1 MGKEPAAKLDG
12 GCGRCVLAPEL
23 GRAASSLTHPSSWE
37 RGKATLQ
44 DTALHPAATRGSS
57 WLPQDGGDTAELP
70 GACPRALRHCWHCR
84 RQQGT
89 GRAQCGDSPV
99 SACPCCSLAVSTP
112 HTKLCA
118 APARS
123 SGQVLATGWAGGW
136 CPAPRT
142 GQRAGGSSRVPP
154 GRQGSAP
161 LRSQLGAGAPHG
173 PISEWLGGQQ
183 HPAVVAGLSGQR
195 GATGLGVLPGEAPA
209 LPGEERG
216 FCLPSAP
223 GVTEGAASP
232 RAALHAGGMGTACYL
247 PVTEP
252 DPLAFAAF
260 ASSHGGNKQRVLQAC
275 SERRKAA
282 LSAPEVGRRPGR
294 PRSRPAFL

>member
-99 SACPCCSLAVSTP
+99 SACPCCSLAVSPPQPTSVLPQHAALGRFWPLNGLVVGVQP
-112 HTKLCA
+112 H
-118 APARS
+118 
-123 SGQVLATGWAGGW
+123 GQ
-136 CPAPRT
+136 
-142 GQRAGGSSRVPP
+142 
-154 GRQGSAP
+154 GRWEQ
-161 LRSQLGAGAPHG
+161 QGAP
-173 PISEWLGGQQ
+173 EQ
-183 HPAVVAGLSGQR
+183 AGLSP
-195 GATGLGVLPGEAPA
+195 AA
-209 LPGEERG
+209 LPAGCWGSPRPYKRVVG
-216 FCLPSAP
+216 
-223 GVTEGAASP
+223 GAAAPCSCGGAEWAARGH
-232 RAALHAGGMGTACYL
+232 RA
-247 PVTEP
+247 
-252 DPLAFAAF
+252 
-260 ASSHGGNKQRVLQAC
+260 
-275 SERRKAA
+275 
-282 LSAPEVGRRPGR
+282 RRP
-294 PRSRPAFL
+294 PR